1 MSTPAVWIVEDDR
14 SLRWVMEQA
23 LADANVENRSFPDAE
38 SFRAA
43 LERHPAPGLV
53 VMDVRLPG
61 SNGLTELDWL
71 RERTPDLPVLLITAQ
86 TDLDMAISAYERG
99 AFEYLPKP
107 FDLDEFMDLVRR
119 GLALDT
125 STGGEKRDADEVG
138 KSRSHLVGES
148 PAMQAVFR
156 TIGRLSRSELS
167 VLITGESGTGKELVA
182 RALHDSSPRSGGPF
196 VAVNSAAIPQE
207 LLESELFGHER
218 GAFTGAVARRAG
230 RFEQAHGG
238 TLFLDEIGDMPVALQ
253 TRLLRV
259 LSERSYYRVGG
270 HEPVQANVRVLA
282 ATHQDLARRVQAGDF
297 REDLYHRLNVVRI
310 RIPPLRER
318 SGDIPR
324 LADHLLTRAA
334 DETGLPRRHFT
345 QAAVADLQQRQWP
358 GNVRELMNVC
368 RRVTVMAPT
377 ERVDASELPPPELE
391 GVEDEDWRSNL
402 RRWAEER
409 AATGEIG
416 IAAQATD
423 AMEATLIDWALART
437 NGHRQEAAKLL
448 GWGRNTL
455 TRKLQN
461 SSSESS

>member
-1 MSTPAVWIVEDDR
+1 MSAAEVWIVEDDR

-23 LADANVENRSFPDAE
+23 LADAGVANRSFPDAE

-43 LERHPAPGLV
+43 LEHHPAPGLV

-61 SNGLTELDWL
+61 SDGLTELAWL
-71 RERTPDLPVLLITAQ
+71 QGRIPDLPVLLITAQ

-119 GLALDT
+119 GLDRTKAEP
-125 STGGEKRDADEVG
+125 SPERPAEPASGPQ
-138 KSRSHLVGES
+138 LVGES

-156 TIGRLSRSELS
+156 TVGRLSRSELS

-182 RALHDSSPRSGGPF
+182 RALHDNSPRAGGPF
-196 VAVNSAAIPQE
+196 VPVNSAAIPEE

-218 GAFTGAVARRAG
+218 GAFTGAVSRRAG

-270 HEPVQANVRVLA
+270 HEPVEADVRVLA
-282 ATHQDLARRVQAGDF
+282 ATHQDLARRVREGRF

-318 SGDIPR
+318 AGDLPR
-324 LADHLLTRAA
+324 LAEHLLGRAA
-334 DETGLPRRHFT
+334 EETGLARRHFT
-345 QAAVADLQQRQWP
+345 KAAITALQKRAWP

-368 RRVTVMAPT
+368 RRVTVMAPS
-377 ERVDASELPPPELE
+377 ERVDVAELPEPEFEAAEE
-391 GVEDEDWRSNL
+391 GNWQSDL

-409 AATGEIG
+409 ASAGENG
-416 IAAQATD
+416 IATD
-423 AMEATLIDWALART
+423 ASQALESTLIEWALKRT
-437 NGHRQEAAKLL
+437 GGRRQEAARLL

-455 TRKLQN
+455 TRKLRDR
-461 SSSESS
+461 S